1 MEVIINIGLA
11 VGPNGTT
18 GNIGTGTA
26 LRELAQAGFT
36 INAHALHHSETE
48 LTVVAHCDIQVEAPS
63 TFINP
68 AYLVAYILGQ
78 DCIAVYVPATGRGR
92 LVGPR
97 AAAWGEFDPAQF
109 IQLDGTRLA
118 APALARAA

>member
-1 MEVIINIGLA
+1 MEVIVNIGLA
-11 VGPNGTT
+11 VGTN

-36 INAHALHHSETE
+36 IDAHAVHRSETE
-48 LTVVAHCDIQVEAPS
+48 LTVVAHATFAGNEAQAHNAGEWLAMWLS
-63 TFINP
+63 
-68 AYLVAYILGQ
+68 Q
-78 DCIAVYVPATGRGR
+78 DCIAVYVPATGNGR

-97 AAAWGEFDPAQF
+97 AAAWGEFNPEYF